1 MVVLSQECCRDIYKS
16 HFPHPFMIFGI
27 DIGGANIKLTQLNS
41 EDNRLEVTPISYP
54 FLGKGKMIED
64 LIFSIRNPDVVVVT
78 QTLCISRQL
87 FSSAREGTH
96 YIIDVTERLFG
107 DRVRYL
113 GLSYSLYTASEARE
127 HYLKVACRNWV
138 ATCFLASYLNLFED
152 GLVID
157 CGTNSTDIVP
167 VLNCTPVTLDD
178 NDQAYTRFKTGELL
192 WSGLYFTHVLS
203 ITNTVLLD
211 GDEYQVRANANALSS
226 DFYAVLRIIS
236 PETIASTYSHRFD
249 IGKSFET
256 STQRILDLIVA
267 DRELLGANDARK
279 IACYLA
285 EKQREKTLKA
295 IKKVLAATKKKFK
308 IDLKTVGLA
317 GAGKDIIVRKALE
330 DEDLDII
337 DLEKEVSEAFDLKD
351 SAPNCETSLGCAL
364 LGMEACKKT

>member
-1 MVVLSQECCRDIYKS
+1 MEVTNLKVCT
-16 HFPHPFMIFGI
+16 
-27 DIGGANIKLTQLNS
+27 N
-41 EDNRLEVTPISYP
+41 LEVETKRFP
-54 FLGKGKMIED
+54 FTEKEDIIET
-64 LIFSIRNPDVVVVT
+64 LVFSIGCPDCVVVT
-78 QTLCISRQL
+78 QKMCINRQL

-192 WSGLYFTHVLS
+192 WSGLYFTHVPS
-203 ITNTVLLD
+203 ISHSILLD
-211 GDEYQVRANANALSS
+211 GDEYQVNPSTQAMSF
-226 DFYAVLRIIS
+226 DIYTVLNTIAPKDVLAEFNRKPEYRSLIS
-236 PETIASTYSHRFD
+236 PEASE
-249 IGKSFET
+249 K
-256 STQRILDLIVA
+256 RIIDVVSA
-267 DRELLGANDARK
+267 DRELLGTNDARK

-308 IDLKTVGLA
+308 RDLKTVGLA
-317 GAGKDIIVRKALE
+317 GAGKDIILRKALE